1 MCLYDDDGFFGFFD
15 RYYVLQHCK
24 AFSTLPASLFF
35 AYAFQSESRDG
46 NFMYGGG
53 QVPMEG
59 RGIAL

>member
-1 MCLYDDDGFFGFFD
+1 MCLYDDDW
-15 RYYVLQHCK
+15 YVLQHCK